1 MVKIVNLRLGENF
14 VPILGIETIEKVTID
29 IIKLYKPELLIEAN
43 ALDIDDFTE
52 FFLGYSVDPQ
62 YLSHNGCYL
71 GRAVFED
78 KDIFIYDKESNSVKL
93 LNFKG
98 NTIILD
104 TSLYESSSYE
114 NLRRFTLGHECAH
127 LLLHKKYFEQNE
139 QTMLNRGKYLRAC
152 KKESFNEK
160 RKLVTDNDWLEWQA
174 NTFSSCLLM
183 NRQAVL
189 NFIEKLGYSLD
200 SLTTE
205 HITILSGYVAE
216 KFKVSNIAAKV
227 RLNMILNNLII
238 KERAS

>member
-1 MVKIVNLRLGENF
+1 MIEIVNLTLRNNN
-14 VPILGIETIEKVTID
+14 VPILGTEAIEKVTID
-29 IIKLYKPELLIEAN
+29 ILKQYKPELLTEAN

-104 TSLYESSSYE
+104 NSLYESNSYE
-114 NLRRFTLGHECAH
+114 NVRRFTLAHECGH
-127 LLLHKKYFEQNE
+127 LLLHKKYFKQNE
-139 QTMLNRGKYLRAC
+139 YIMLNRGKYLRAC
-152 KKESFNEK
+152 KTVGSNGK

-183 NRQAVL
+183 NRNAVFH
-189 NFIEKLGYSLD
+189 FIVNLGYSLENISTDDID
-200 SLTTE
+200 SLTV
-205 HITILSGYVAE
+205 LLAE
-216 KFKVSNIAAKV
+216 KFQVSKEAAKV
-227 RLNMILNNLII
+227 RLNMLITNLIL
-238 KERAS
+238 KKRAS